1 MIRWPQSLTAR
12 IVLAQSAVVVL
23 LALLPTFTIT
33 LMHRT
38 MAVYQER
45 QLNEQ
50 AVRIAGGVSLQR
62 GQLAVRL
69 GKPLAALYAVAYDGR
84 SFAIVDAHGQVLEQ
98 SSGSDVSALANAPH
112 ETSTRFFRAPP
123 YLGVSL
129 PIASIGRPLW
139 VVVMQD
145 ESRPGAILDDV
156 ARQFLRQHIA
166 FLVCGLA
173 VLPLVNILLIRR
185 LVRAVGGVSARAAQ
199 IGPGNLDE
207 RLPEEELPSEVRGLA
222 GATNRLL
229 GRLQASFEQQR
240 QFVANVVH
248 ELKTPLATLKAE
260 LDGLADRP
268 TRERLNASVDRL
280 SHVISQM
287 RDLAALENLDQ
298 DRAASCDLRRIAED
312 VVSRLAPAIYAAG
325 DDIALEIPEAPVLV
339 RAEPTLLEL
348 AAANLVD
355 NASRHTPPG
364 RHIVVTVTPDRSLAV
379 RDDGPGVA
387 SSEAEALTRRFWRAD
402 RSRSDTAGL
411 GLSIV
416 ERIVAAHRGRLEIET
431 KPGAGSCFTIRLPAD
446 DEASEVKRSEAG

>member
-23 LALLPTFTIT
+23 LALLPTFTIS

-62 GQLAVRL
+62 GQVTVRL

-84 SFAIVDAHGQVLEQ
+84 SFAIVDAHGQVLKQ
-98 SSGSDVSALANAPH
+98 SSGSNATALTNAPH

-123 YLGVSL
+123 YLGVSF
-129 PIASIGRPLW
+129 PIAAMGRPLW
-139 VVVMQD
+139 VIVIQD

-173 VLPLVNILLIRR
+173 ILPLVNILLIRR
-185 LVRAVGGVSARAAQ
+185 LVRAVGSVSTRAAA

-207 RLPEEELPSEVRGLA
+207 RLPEEDLPSEVRGLV

-229 GRLQASFEQQR
+229 GRLQASFDQQR

-260 LDGLADRP
+260 LDAVDDRP
-268 TRERLNASVDRL
+268 TRDRLNASVDRL
-280 SHVISQM
+280 AHVISQM
-287 RDLAALENLDQ
+287 RDLAALENLDA
-298 DRAASCDLRRIAED
+298 DRLASCDLRRIAED
-312 VVSRLAPAIYAAG
+312 VVTRLAPAIYAAG
-325 DDIALEIPEAPVLV
+325 DDIALEMPEAPVLV
-339 RAEPTLLEL
+339 HAEPTLLEL

-364 RHIVVTVTPDRSLAV
+364 RHILVTVNADRSLAV

-387 SSEAEALTRRFWRAD
+387 SSQAEALTRRFWRAD
-402 RSRSDTAGL
+402 RTRSDTAGL

-416 ERIVAAHRGRLEIET
+416 ERIIAAHRGRLEIET
-431 KPGAGSCFTIRLPAD
+431 KPGAGTCFTIRLPAE
-446 DEASEVKRSEAG
+446 DEIFEAQPSKVG